1 MKRIAKY
8 LFTLLISI
16 SVFLIGVNYVNA
28 ESSAGEILLSKTAS
42 KKDLEKGRSAD
53 VTLTVNANGFTT
65 VDKTDVVLVLD
76 RSSSMDGTPM
86 ENTKTAAKDLIE
98 LLITDKTK
106 DNTRAAIVTYGSDL
120 LTSYTSNSLTNDVTT
135 LKDTINSIPSSIN
148 NEGTNV
154 HAGLLKAEELLRS
167 SGTDTQKII
176 ILLSDGE
183 PTFYLGSN
191 NKLCGFG
198 RSDRPDYS
206 LGCTV
211 NGNNRPSTVADA
223 EATTIKNSGTKIY
236 TVGFRSGA
244 DMTFLGNIAS
254 NPTEKYSYTA
264 SDYEGLKETFK
275 KIVNDFTTVAT
286 DAVVTDIVP
295 AGFQIKKGT
304 LPAVATAIENK
315 DGTTTITWVIGD
327 IKSTAT
333 NSLTYT
339 VEAKKGEYGSMYTNV
354 SATINAKSVD
364 GNPKYGSSNP
374 ISLDFDKPYVPIP
387 GVTVKD
393 DYYDIKQGTTFITPA
408 EKGILDNDELT
419 HKNLDENATVTD
431 RIVLVYDNETNGKAE
446 NITLNQ
452 DGTFSYNATK
462 DTLGEITYKY
472 YVETTVTIDGK
483 SQVVRSN
490 VTTITLNVIKN
501 PTKYVVNYLEKGT
514 DKVLHDAKSEDGNV
528 YDEIKLADVIMTIKG
543 YNYDSVNVDPL
554 VLSDNTVLNVMNIYY
569 TKRTDLSYT
578 VNYLEKDTNKV
589 LNQSKVVNDV
599 KFETVINGR
608 NEVITIDGY
617 VFNSVN
623 PEKLVIDVENNVI
636 NIYYTKRTDLSY
648 TVNYLEKDT
657 NVVLNQSKEVNDVE
671 FETVINGRNEII
683 DITGYEFDSLNPEK
697 LVIDVENNVINI
709 YYTKRTDLSYTVNY
723 LEKDTNVVLNQS
735 KEVNDVKFETV
746 INGRNEI
753 IDITGYEFDS
763 LNPEK
768 LVIDVENNVINIYYT
783 KRTDLSYT
791 VNYLEKDTNVVLNQ
805 SKEVNNVKFETVI
818 NGRNEII
825 DITGYEFDSLNP
837 EKLVIDVENNVINIY
852 YTKRTDLSYT
862 VNYLEKDTNVVL
874 NQSKEVNDVEF
885 ETVIN
890 GRNEIID
897 ITGYEFDSLN
907 PEKLVIDVE
916 NNVINIY
923 YTKRT
928 DLSYTVN
935 YLEKDTNVVLN
946 QSKEV
951 NDVKFETVINGRNEI
966 IDITGYEFD
975 SLNPEKLVIDV
986 ENNVINIYYTKRT
999 DLSYTVN
1006 YLEKDTNVVLNQSKE
1021 VNNVK
1026 FETVINGRNEIID
1039 ITGYEFDS
1047 LNPEKLV
1054 IDVENNVI
1062 NIYYTKRTDLSYTV
1076 NYLEK
1081 DTNVVL
1087 NQSKEVNNVKFETV
1101 INGRNEIIDITGYE
1115 FDSLNPEKLVIDVE
1129 NNVIN
1134 IYYTKRTD
1142 LSYTVNYLEKDT
1154 NVVLNQS
1161 KEVND
1166 VEFET
1171 VINGRNEII
1180 DITGYEFD
1188 SLNPE
1193 KLVIDVENNVINI
1206 YYTKRTDLSYTVNY
1220 LEKDT
1225 NVVLNQSKE
1234 VNNVKFETVI
1244 NGRNEI
1250 IDITGYEFDS
1260 LNPEK
1265 LVIDVENNVINIYYT
1280 KRTDLSYTV
1289 NYLEKDTNVVLNQ
1302 SKEVNDVEFETVIN
1316 GRNEIIDITGYEF
1329 DSLNPEKLVIDVE
1342 NNVINIYY
1350 TKRTDLSYTVNYLEK
1365 DTNVVLNQSKEVNNV
1380 KFETVINGRNEIID
1394 ITGYEFDSLNPEKLV
1409 IDVENNVINI
1419 YYTKRTD
1426 LSYTVNYLEKDTNVV
1441 LNQSKE
1447 VNNVKFETVINGRNE
1462 IIDIT
1467 GYEFDSLNP
1476 EKLVIDVENNV
1487 INIYYTKRTDLS
1499 YTVNYLEKDTNVVL
1513 NQSKEV
1519 NDVEFETVINGRNEI
1534 IDITGYEF
1542 DSLNPEKLT
1551 IGTDSNVINIYYTV
1565 LHGTVKV
1572 KYVDSND
1579 KEIIEPEII
1588 KGQVGTDYE
1597 IKAKEIA
1604 KYKLS
1609 KVVGNEK
1616 GKYIDGELVVTYVYE
1631 TIPDTGVY
1639 ASDYS
1644 VVVSV
1649 MSIAIFMT
1657 LVFFKKKMFN

>member
-1 MKRIAKY
+1 MNRIAKY

-53 VTLTVNANGFTT
+53 VTLTVNANGFST

-76 RSSSMDGTPM
+76 RSSSMNGTPM

-106 DNTRAAIVTYGSDL
+106 AKTRAAIVTYGSDL

-167 SGTDTQKII
+167 SGTDTQKIV

-183 PTFYLGSN
+183 PTYYIGTDNKIHGMGGSDNYENDYCEGYYSHRRFNYYNSGKCYVSEDDNTVAMEYSNYGNVFTTKDAYKPSTNTN
-191 NKLCGFG
+191 NK
-198 RSDRPDYS
+198 
-206 LGCTV
+206 
-211 NGNNRPSTVADA
+211 
-223 EATTIKNSGTKIY
+223 ATTMKDDGTKIY
-236 TVGFRSGA
+236 TIGFGKGASGNA
-244 DMTFLGNIAS
+244 YEFLGNIAS
-254 NPTEKYSYTA
+254 NPTDKYRYTA
-264 SDYEGLKETFK
+264 SDYAGLKEAFN
-275 KIVNDFTTVAT
+275 KIVNDFTKVAT
-286 DAVVTDIVP
+286 DAIVTDIVP
-295 AGFQIKKGT
+295 VGFQIKEGT
-304 LPAVATAIENK
+304 LPSVATAIENK
-315 DGTTTITWVIGD
+315 DGTTTITWKIGD
-327 IKSTAT
+327 IKSTAA

-354 SATINAKSVD
+354 SATIKAKSVD

-393 DYYDIKQGTTFITPA
+393 DYYDIKQGTTFTTPA

-462 DTLGEITYKY
+462 DTLGKITYKY
-472 YVETTVTIDGK
+472 YVETTVEVNGK
-483 SQVVRSN
+483 SQVVISN
-490 VTTITLNVIKN
+490 VSTITLNVIKN

-623 PEKLVIDVENNVI
+623 PEELTIGTDSNVM

-657 NVVLNQSKEVNDVE
+657 NKVLNQSKVVNDVK
-671 FETVINGRNEII
+671 FETVINAGEEII

-723 LEKDTNVVLNQS
+723 LEKDTN
-735 KEVNDVKFETV
+735 K
-746 INGRNEI
+746 
-753 IDITGYEFDS
+753 
-763 LNPEK
+763 
-768 LVIDVENNVINIYYT
+768 
-783 KRTDLSYT
+783 
-791 VNYLEKDTNVVLNQ
+791 VLNQ
-805 SKEVNNVKFETVI
+805 SKEVNNVEFNAVI
-818 NGRNEII
+818 NASDEII
-825 DITGYEFDSLNP
+825 TIDGYVFNSVNP
-837 EKLVIDVENNVINIY
+837 EE
-852 YTKRTDLSYT
+852 
-862 VNYLEKDTNVVL
+862 
-874 NQSKEVNDVEF
+874 
-885 ETVIN
+885 
-890 GRNEIID
+890 
-897 ITGYEFDSLN
+897 
-907 PEKLVIDVE
+907 
-916 NNVINIY
+916 
-923 YTKRT
+923 
-928 DLSYTVN
+928 
-935 YLEKDTNVVLN
+935 
-946 QSKEV
+946 
-951 NDVKFETVINGRNEI
+951 
-966 IDITGYEFD
+966 
-975 SLNPEKLVIDV
+975 
-986 ENNVINIYYTKRT
+986 
-999 DLSYTVN
+999 
-1006 YLEKDTNVVLNQSKE
+1006 
-1021 VNNVK
+1021 
-1026 FETVINGRNEIID
+1026 
-1039 ITGYEFDS
+1039 
-1047 LNPEKLV
+1047 
-1054 IDVENNVI
+1054 
-1062 NIYYTKRTDLSYTV
+1062 
-1076 NYLEK
+1076 
-1081 DTNVVL
+1081 
-1087 NQSKEVNNVKFETV
+1087 
-1101 INGRNEIIDITGYE
+1101 
-1115 FDSLNPEKLVIDVE
+1115 
-1129 NNVIN
+1129 
-1134 IYYTKRTD
+1134 
-1142 LSYTVNYLEKDT
+1142 
-1154 NVVLNQS
+1154 
-1161 KEVND
+1161 
-1166 VEFET
+1166 
-1171 VINGRNEII
+1171 
-1180 DITGYEFD
+1180 
-1188 SLNPE
+1188 
-1193 KLVIDVENNVINI
+1193 
-1206 YYTKRTDLSYTVNY
+1206 
-1220 LEKDT
+1220 
-1225 NVVLNQSKE
+1225 
-1234 VNNVKFETVI
+1234 
-1244 NGRNEI
+1244 
-1250 IDITGYEFDS
+1250 
-1260 LNPEK
+1260 
-1265 LVIDVENNVINIYYT
+1265 
-1280 KRTDLSYTV
+1280 
-1289 NYLEKDTNVVLNQ
+1289 
-1302 SKEVNDVEFETVIN
+1302 
-1316 GRNEIIDITGYEF
+1316 
-1329 DSLNPEKLVIDVE
+1329 
-1342 NNVINIYY
+1342 
-1350 TKRTDLSYTVNYLEK
+1350 
-1365 DTNVVLNQSKEVNNV
+1365 
-1380 KFETVINGRNEIID
+1380 
-1394 ITGYEFDSLNPEKLV
+1394 
-1409 IDVENNVINI
+1409 
-1419 YYTKRTD
+1419 
-1426 LSYTVNYLEKDTNVV
+1426 
-1441 LNQSKE
+1441 
-1447 VNNVKFETVINGRNE
+1447 
-1462 IIDIT
+1462 
-1467 GYEFDSLNP
+1467 
-1476 EKLVIDVENNV
+1476 
-1487 INIYYTKRTDLS
+1487 
-1499 YTVNYLEKDTNVVL
+1499 
-1513 NQSKEV
+1513 
-1519 NDVEFETVINGRNEI
+1519 
-1534 IDITGYEF
+1534 
-1542 DSLNPEKLT
+1542 LT
-1551 IGTDSNVINIYYTV
+1551 ITTGSNVINIYYTV

>member
-106 DNTRAAIVTYGSDL
+106 DNTRAAIVTYGSNL
-120 LTSYTSNSLTNDVTT
+120 LTSYTSDSLTNDVTT

-191 NKLCGFG
+191 NKRCGFG

-254 NPTEKYSYTA
+254 TPTEKYSYTA

-315 DGTTTITWVIGD
+315 DGTTTITWEIGD

-364 GNPKYGSSNP
+364 GNPKYGSSNS

-578 VNYLEKDTNKV
+578 VNYLEKDTN
-589 LNQSKVVNDV
+589 
-599 KFETVINGR
+599 
-608 NEVITIDGY
+608 
-617 VFNSVN
+617 
-623 PEKLVIDVENNVI
+623 
-636 NIYYTKRTDLSY
+636 
-648 TVNYLEKDT
+648 
-657 NVVLNQSKEVNDVE
+657 
-671 FETVINGRNEII
+671 
-683 DITGYEFDSLNPEK
+683 
-697 LVIDVENNVINI
+697 
-709 YYTKRTDLSYTVNY
+709 
-723 LEKDTNVVLNQS
+723 
-735 KEVNDVKFETV
+735 
-746 INGRNEI
+746 
-753 IDITGYEFDS
+753 
-763 LNPEK
+763 
-768 LVIDVENNVINIYYT
+768 
-783 KRTDLSYT
+783 
-791 VNYLEKDTNVVLNQ
+791 VVLNQ

-862 VNYLEKDTNVVL
+862 VNYLEKDTNKVL

-890 GRNEIID
+890 AGEEIID

-935 YLEKDTNVVLN
+935 YLEKDTNIVLN

-951 NDVKFETVINGRNEI
+951 NNVEFETVINLEEEI

-975 SLNPEKLVIDV
+975 SLNPE
-986 ENNVINIYYTKRT
+986 E
-999 DLSYTVN
+999 
-1006 YLEKDTNVVLNQSKE
+1006 
-1021 VNNVK
+1021 
-1026 FETVINGRNEIID
+1026 
-1039 ITGYEFDS
+1039 
-1047 LNPEKLV
+1047 
-1054 IDVENNVI
+1054 
-1062 NIYYTKRTDLSYTV
+1062 
-1076 NYLEK
+1076 
-1081 DTNVVL
+1081 
-1087 NQSKEVNNVKFETV
+1087 
-1101 INGRNEIIDITGYE
+1101 
-1115 FDSLNPEKLVIDVE
+1115 
-1129 NNVIN
+1129 
-1134 IYYTKRTD
+1134 
-1142 LSYTVNYLEKDT
+1142 
-1154 NVVLNQS
+1154 
-1161 KEVND
+1161 
-1166 VEFET
+1166 
-1171 VINGRNEII
+1171 
-1180 DITGYEFD
+1180 
-1188 SLNPE
+1188 
-1193 KLVIDVENNVINI
+1193 
-1206 YYTKRTDLSYTVNY
+1206 
-1220 LEKDT
+1220 
-1225 NVVLNQSKE
+1225 
-1234 VNNVKFETVI
+1234 
-1244 NGRNEI
+1244 
-1250 IDITGYEFDS
+1250 
-1260 LNPEK
+1260 
-1265 LVIDVENNVINIYYT
+1265 
-1280 KRTDLSYTV
+1280 
-1289 NYLEKDTNVVLNQ
+1289 
-1302 SKEVNDVEFETVIN
+1302 
-1316 GRNEIIDITGYEF
+1316 
-1329 DSLNPEKLVIDVE
+1329 
-1342 NNVINIYY
+1342 
-1350 TKRTDLSYTVNYLEK
+1350 
-1365 DTNVVLNQSKEVNNV
+1365 
-1380 KFETVINGRNEIID
+1380 
-1394 ITGYEFDSLNPEKLV
+1394 
-1409 IDVENNVINI
+1409 
-1419 YYTKRTD
+1419 
-1426 LSYTVNYLEKDTNVV
+1426 
-1441 LNQSKE
+1441 
-1447 VNNVKFETVINGRNE
+1447 
-1462 IIDIT
+1462 
-1467 GYEFDSLNP
+1467 
-1476 EKLVIDVENNV
+1476 
-1487 INIYYTKRTDLS
+1487 
-1499 YTVNYLEKDTNVVL
+1499 
-1513 NQSKEV
+1513 
-1519 NDVEFETVINGRNEI
+1519 
-1534 IDITGYEF
+1534 
-1542 DSLNPEKLT
+1542 LT